1 MVNVKKMLTK
11 TLMIFRVKD
20 QLISLSSRI
29 NSIIYPVRGD
39 MGQLMEEGI
48 LIIPPISQKQAW
60 SVAKCLFLARAPI
73 CMTMHSSRRLEG
85 FCLMI

>member
-29 NSIIYPVRGD
+29 NSII
-39 MGQLMEEGI
+39 LEEGI
-48 LIIPPISQKQAW
+48 LIRRPKSRKIEKIDSIFSKLANSNAIRLSLFRLCTAKPCLV
-60 SVAKCLFLARAPI
+60 VAR
-73 CMTMHSSRRLEG
+73 
-85 FCLMI
+85 